1 MDRLQNQ
8 GFGRGGQERGWR
20 DERWRRGPGQW
31 GQPGHQQFEDEEE
44 WRQGGAYGG
53 ESQSGSR
60 YYGPTEYRGQGE
72 EFGGYGSQG
81 SQWGSEQYGRPEEQS
96 RWGRQ
101 GPGGEE
107 RSGWGRASEWPYR
120 GESYGQGEFGRSGYG
135 STGYGQGGFGRGG
148 YGESRYGQ
156 GGYGRSGYGSSGY
169 GQSGFGQSG
178 YGQGGFGRSGYGE
191 GRYGQGGYGA
201 YAHGH
206 DYGQSGQQSGQ
217 YGGGFYGGYGG
228 QQYPG
233 AMEGRPRTQRHGPK
247 GYQRSDERIRDDIC
261 ERLMY
266 RDDLDVEN
274 VSIEV
279 KEGRVRLDGE
289 VPERRMRHEI
299 EDICDSVLGVQDV
312 ENNIRVKRGLLSSL
326 FGSEESEEQKASGT
340 QSGTTSRTRGR
351 GTTGLSG
358 STGDEER
365 TSRPS

>member
-1 MDRLQNQ
+1 MDRWQNQ

-20 DERWRRGPGQW
+20 DERWRRGQGQW
-31 GQPGHQQFEDEEE
+31 RQPGRQQHEEEE
-44 WRQGGAYGG
+44 WRQGGAYDG
-53 ESQSGSR
+53 ESQHGGR
-60 YYGPTEYRGQGE
+60 YYGPTEHRGQGE
-72 EFGGYGSQG
+72 EFGGYGAQG

-107 RSGWGRASEWPYR
+107 RSGWGRTSEWPYR
-120 GESYGQGEFGRSGYG
+120 SERYGQGEF
-135 STGYGQGGFGRGG
+135 
-148 YGESRYGQ
+148 
-156 GGYGRSGYGSSGY
+156 GRSGYGSSGY

-178 YGQGGFGRSGYGE
+178 FGQGGFGRSGYGE
-191 GRYGQGGYGA
+191 GRYDQGGYGA
-201 YAHGH
+201 YAQGH
-206 DYGQSGQQSGQ
+206 DYGQSGQQFGQ

-233 AMEGRPRTQRHGPK
+233 GMEGRTRTQRRGPK
-247 GYQRSDERIRDDIC
+247 GYKRSDERIRDDIC

-289 VPERRMRHEI
+289 VPERRMKHEI
-299 EDICDSVLGVQDV
+299 EDICDSVFGVQDV

-340 QSGTTSRTRGR
+340 QSGATSRTRGR